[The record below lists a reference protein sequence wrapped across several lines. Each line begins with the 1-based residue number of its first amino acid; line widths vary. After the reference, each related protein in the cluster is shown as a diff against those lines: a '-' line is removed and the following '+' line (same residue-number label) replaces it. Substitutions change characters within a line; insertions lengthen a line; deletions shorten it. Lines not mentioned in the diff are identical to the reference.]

1 MTTPEFDLQKAHR
14 HFSVT
19 CFNEAWSLIDK
30 TERTPDEDEQML
42 RLSVASAWHWTLRDD
57 CTPQNLSI
65 AYWQISRVHALV
77 GRGDEAARYGQMCL
91 QASQGEGIAPFA
103 LGYAYEALARA
114 EAVRGNPAK
123 AKGHLRK
130 AREVAETLT
139 DEDTGRCS
147 STISQRSAEAVRPP
161 TTRTASARS
170 FSSLGAREHRAHRSH
185 ARPPAR

>member
-14 HFSVT
+14 HFSLT
-19 CFNEAWSLIDK
+19 CFNEAWGLIEK
-30 TERTPDEDEQML
+30 TGRTPDEDEQML

-77 GRGDEAARYGQMCL
+77 GRGDEAARYGQRCL
-91 QASQGEGIAPFA
+91 QASQGEGTAPFA

-114 EAVRGNPAK
+114 EAVRGNTAEAK
-123 AKGHLRK
+123 EHLAK

-139 DEDTGRCS
+139 EEETRKMLLNDLA
-147 STISQRSAEAVRPP
+147 TIP
-161 TTRTASARS
+161 
-170 FSSLGAREHRAHRSH
+170 
-185 ARPPAR
+185 